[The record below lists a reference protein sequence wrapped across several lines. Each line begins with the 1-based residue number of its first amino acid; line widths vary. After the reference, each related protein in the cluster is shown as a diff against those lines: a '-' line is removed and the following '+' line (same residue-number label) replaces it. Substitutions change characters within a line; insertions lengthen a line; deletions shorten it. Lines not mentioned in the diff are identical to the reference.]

1 MSPDAKEYGFIFS
14 FVLIELLFL
23 EKQGMKPTLLVLHR
37 KTRSENPENHSREKL
52 LAQLFVGPTDLPT
65 SAVSVADC
73 LAENWERHSHL
84 IPLPKT
90 EGMPAP
96 DRHLQINLFLVFLP
110 ASFLLFRS
118 VVTSL
123 LKLGKYSFTAVV
135 TSRHRT

>member
-1 MSPDAKEYGFIFS
+1 MDEAH
-14 FVLIELLFL
+14 
-23 EKQGMKPTLLVLHR
+23 TLGTNR
-37 KTRSENPENHSREKL
+37 KTRSENPENHSRDKL

-110 ASFLLFRS
+110 ACFLPSLSQRS
-118 VVTSL
+118 YITVKTWKVQFHSSSYITSQN
-123 LKLGKYSFTAVV
+123 LKLQALAICST
-135 TSRHRT
+135 RDQ